1 MEQCFHEF
9 IIIAVAPVNANVRTG
24 TAREPTRCRAIIEE
38 TSEGLSMVD
47 ATRARWRVGSWG
59 RWGGAQGGAEVEWS
73 GSGSGTSLI
82 GVGDDSCGR
91 ESLEGAGDGKG
102 LVGGNVD
109 VVDVDVE
116 GGAVV

>member
-1 MEQCFHEF
+1 
-9 IIIAVAPVNANVRTG
+9 
-24 TAREPTRCRAIIEE
+24 
-38 TSEGLSMVD
+38 MVD

-59 RWGGAQGGAEVEWS
+59 RWGGAQGGAEGW
-73 GSGSGTSLI
+73 SGSGTSLI

-102 LVGGNVD
+102 LMGGNVD
-109 VVDVDVE
+109 VVVVDVE